1 MIRYFFFDNMISNG
15 IKYEIGKW
23 YRLPLKYDDSKHKN
37 INNLLLKY
45 NNDFNFRLSSS
56 DQPICSNI
64 YEVNVNKKD
73 NSFKILKEIN
83 YNQLFSDFEYTEYK
97 YYNACLLVAIKKND
111 KEFLKYRKEET
122 KINYHNYKILDIMTD
137 KELFALYKIGK
148 DVTKSYILDKGIKEI
163 ILFHYYE
170 CFFNRLPNNL
180 FPNIGYKGL
189 SKIQNRHKGEIIIS
203 DNEQFLNENFNDYKK
218 IFNLHYFQFKNLI
231 SIGRKKDI
239 DFLKNKELDFDKTK
253 LLIENI
259 YNLKYLKEIEQSKA
273 FGFSS
278 IAKFSIIKND
288 LDRKNIRFI
297 YYFQI
302 NKSKILKIEYSDFL
316 NEIIIN
322 FFIISTNKKKLNNTG
337 FNFFLLDNEN
347 DLAIDFYIKWE
358 SKLNQKLNA
367 DEYVNLLNDIK
378 QLQVKYNYLYDNDF
392 CDFNYSEED
401 LKYLLKKEPK
411 SNNI

>member
-1 MIRYFFFDNMISNG
+1 MIRFFFFDNMISNG

-45 NNDFNFRLSSS
+45 NNNFNFRLSTS

-83 YNQLFSDFEYTEYK
+83 YNQLFSDFKYIKYK

-111 KEFLKYRKEET
+111 KEFLKYRKKET
-122 KINYHNYKILDIMTD
+122 SISYENHKILDIMTN
-137 KELFALYKIGK
+137 KELFDLYKICK
-148 DVTKSYILDKGIKEI
+148 KVTKLYILDKGIKEI
-163 ILFHYYE
+163 ILYHYYK
-170 CFFNRLPNNL
+170 NSDNLPLKL

-189 SKIQNRHKGEIIIS
+189 SQIQNKYKDEILIS
-203 DNEQFLNENFNDYKK
+203 DNEQFLNENLNNYKK
-218 IFNLHYFQFKNLI
+218 IINLHYLSFKIFI
-231 SIGRKKDI
+231 SIERKKDI
-239 DFLKNKELDFDKTK
+239 DFLKDKELDSSKAE
-253 LLIENI
+253 LLVQHI
-259 YNLKYLKEIEQSKA
+259 YDLKYLKEIEQNKDSKI
-273 FGFSS
+273 SS
-278 IAKFSIIKND
+278 IAKYSIIKND
-288 LDRKNIRFI
+288 LDKKNIGFV
-297 YYFQI
+297 YYFQVD
-302 NKSKILKIEYSDFL
+302 KSKIFKIAYSNFF

-322 FFIISTNKKKLNNTG
+322 FFILSANKKKLNNTG

-392 CDFNYSEED
+392 CEFNYSEED